1 MDSFDVSN
9 VDEYKQMSI
18 QEKKMLKAVY
28 KERRGERPGD
38 RRSRRELAAAFH
50 LTIKYRE
57 LMSIASTHLIE
68 EVVHNTFLAPP
79 YLPSAMPLEEL
90 KQIFIDDL
98 RIEIHHR
105 GKYLLLRSITPPERM
120 VTAIMII
127 VEDEREDGMVLQ
139 LYHQDDKQD
148 QPATSIIK
156 QDDVFIVKEPYFR
169 VMADGNYGI
178 RVDHVSDFVRIDP
191 CDKRVPIQWAPRV
204 IDLDNTANDWKL
216 KGNDALKL
224 EQYRLAVQRYWCT
237 PFLNCLSMVANS
249 RCAVI
254 PRPWDA
260 QPPSKKRR
268 QCNLIAH

>member
-1 MDSFDVSN
+1 
-9 VDEYKQMSI
+9 
-18 QEKKMLKAVY
+18 
-28 KERRGERPGD
+28 
-38 RRSRRELAAAFH
+38 
-50 LTIKYRE
+50 
-57 LMSIASTHLIE
+57 
-68 EVVHNTFLAPP
+68 
-79 YLPSAMPLEEL
+79 
-90 KQIFIDDL
+90 
-98 RIEIHHR
+98 
-105 GKYLLLRSITPPERM
+105 M
-120 VTAIMII
+120 VTAIMTI

-169 VMADGNYGI
+169 VMADGNYGL

-224 EQYRLAVQRYWCT
+224 EQYRDAVQWYWCT
-237 PFLNCLSMVANS
+237 PFLNCLSMIANS

-260 QPPSKKRR
+260 QPPSKKGR